1 MSLIEI
7 GKKIKF
13 KNFVDLSKEEAL
25 QVLEYRNLPEVRKN
39 MLTQEIIRED
49 DHLTFIQY
57 LKCEKTKLYYG
68 VEYDGEI
75 IGAVYLTDINT
86 KDKLASWGIY
96 IGKHKFV
103 GIGAVVAYAF
113 VEFVF
118 NDLMFE
124 CIHSEV
130 FHFNKSAIQLNKTF
144 GFVITNKNDDLVFM
158 SLDKLTWISQYKM
171 RILNLIKRL
180 D

>member
-1 MSLIEI
+1 
-7 GKKIKF
+7 
-13 KNFVDLSKEEAL
+13 
-25 QVLEYRNLPEVRKN
+25 
-39 MLTQEIIRED
+39 MLTQETINKD
-49 DHLTFIQY
+49 DHFKFINS
-57 LKCEKTKLYYG
+57 LKSEKNKKVLCS

-75 IGAVYLTDINT
+75 IGSVYLTEINVNN
-86 KDKLASWGIY
+86 KVASWGIY

-124 CIHSEV
+124 CMHSEV

-144 GFVITNKNDDLVFM
+144 GFVTTNKNDDLVFM
-158 SLDKLTWISQYKM
+158 SLDKLIWTTQYKM
-171 RILNLIKRL
+171 KILKLIKHL
-180 D
+180 G